1 MHMYIFIYMCF
12 NVKDLNGFINVFGRN
27 VLLMV
32 TLTPM
37 TVMTDIGRGTL
48 SV

>member
-1 MHMYIFIYMCF
+1 MYFEEMF
-12 NVKDLNGFINVFGRN
+12 
-27 VLLMV
+27 LLMV
-32 TLTPM
+32 TLNPPM

>member
-1 MHMYIFIYMCF
+1 MNLEMYF
-12 NVKDLNGFINVFGRN
+12 DN

-37 TVMTDIGRGTL
+37 TVMTDIGRSTL

>member
-1 MHMYIFIYMCF
+1 MYFDKCF
-12 NVKDLNGFINVFGRN
+12 TDGYPN
-27 VLLMV
+27 
-32 TLTPM
+32 PSM

>member
-1 MHMYIFIYMCF
+1 MHMCF
-12 NVKDLNGFINVFGRN
+12 NDKVLNLNGFINVFGRN

-32 TLTPM
+32 FVNPLM